1 MTTKAQLTQ
10 LAERVI
16 ALSGPDREVDGLIF
30 KALNPDRDW
39 FKFSDCWC
47 ARCPDDAAAFDTP
60 EHFTAS
66 LDAAMS
72 LVPEGWEFMMEGDA
86 TPLHYPVETE
96 WSYRVELGQHIKGE
110 AATLALAITAAALLA
125 RAAECGE

>member
-10 LAERVI
+10 LAERVM
-16 ALSGPDREVDGLIF
+16 ALTGPDREVDGLIF

-72 LVPEGWEFMMEGDA
+72 LAADPCLDRIGGALGVLRWAMDMLAKAGASADA
-86 TPLHYPVETE
+86 LPRYLT
-96 WSYRVELGQHIKGE
+96 
-110 AATLALAITAAALLA
+110 TAAILARLTALLDGTDA
-125 RAAECGE
+125 GEG